1 VCVVNR
7 QTGSEYPSDGRR
19 ATESLILVDGG
30 SSVTSPVEGEADDVI
45 SCLYDRHCNL
55 SFCSPFLA
63 WEAAGEHWM
72 GGRG

>member
-1 VCVVNR
+1 VLSTAR
-7 QTGSEYPSDGRR
+7 RGRNIHLTNGGQR
-19 ATESLILVDGG
+19 SLILVDGG

-45 SCLYDRHCNL
+45 SCLYDKHCNL

>member
-1 VCVVNR
+1 VLSTAR
-7 QTGSEYPSDGRR
+7 RGRNIHLTNGGQR
-19 ATESLILVDGG
+19 SLILVDGG
-30 SSVTSPVEGEADDVI
+30 SSVISPVEGEADDVI